1 MMTMS
6 FIWCIA
12 LIPSNLID
20 GIHLIVS
27 NSVTSFFSLLSRYT
41 CSLLRIIWQNIIARI
56 VKLCQRN
63 QRSISFMYEVFGR
76 SFEIASNRV
85 AITRRDVPAPMNRS
99 LKSAT
104 SINNVEYPNNHR
116 INVGIKM
123 FRSWFVKF
131 RIM

>member
-1 MMTMS
+1 MITIS
-6 FIWCIA
+6 FIWRIVF
-12 LIPSNLID
+12 IPSNLID

-27 NSVTSFFSLLSRYT
+27 NSITSFFSRFPRYT
-41 CSLLRIIWQNIIARI
+41 CSLLRMIWQNIIARI

-63 QRSISFMYEVFGR
+63 QRSMSFMYDVFGR

-116 INVGIKM
+116 INVGMKM